1 MLEINDRRNG
11 SRFCQVI
18 CIFFNGGNVSN
29 QNSFLIL
36 IRHIRSHDRIADLY
50 LIIFIPEFCK
60 WYQLAQELN
69 LAKEALSLRQMEE
82 FLELTRKV
90 EENERRRM
98 AKQEQEE
105 KTT

>member
-1 MLEINDRRNG
+1 MKTYELAIREIAAAHEKLWEPMKKEERELLEAMNT
-11 SRFCQVI
+11 
-18 CIFFNGGNVSN
+18 
-29 QNSFLIL
+29 
-36 IRHIRSHDRIADLY
+36 
-50 LIIFIPEFCK
+50 
-60 WYQLAQELN
+60 YQLAQELN

>member
-1 MLEINDRRNG
+1 MKTYELAIREIAAAREKLGEPMKKEERELLEAMNT
-11 SRFCQVI
+11 
-18 CIFFNGGNVSN
+18 
-29 QNSFLIL
+29 
-36 IRHIRSHDRIADLY
+36 
-50 LIIFIPEFCK
+50 
-60 WYQLAQELN
+60 YQLAQELN

>member
-1 MLEINDRRNG
+1 MKKEERELLEAMNT
-11 SRFCQVI
+11 
-18 CIFFNGGNVSN
+18 
-29 QNSFLIL
+29 
-36 IRHIRSHDRIADLY
+36 
-50 LIIFIPEFCK
+50 
-60 WYQLAQELN
+60 YQLAQELN

>member
-1 MLEINDRRNG
+1 MKTYELAIREIAAAHEKLGEPRKKEERELLEAMNT
-11 SRFCQVI
+11 
-18 CIFFNGGNVSN
+18 
-29 QNSFLIL
+29 
-36 IRHIRSHDRIADLY
+36 
-50 LIIFIPEFCK
+50 
-60 WYQLAQELN
+60 YQLAQELN

>member
-1 MLEINDRRNG
+1 MKTYELAIREIAAAHEKLGEPMKKEEWELLEAMNT
-11 SRFCQVI
+11 
-18 CIFFNGGNVSN
+18 
-29 QNSFLIL
+29 
-36 IRHIRSHDRIADLY
+36 
-50 LIIFIPEFCK
+50 
-60 WYQLAQELN
+60 YQLAQELN

>member
-1 MLEINDRRNG
+1 MKTYELAIREIAAAHEKLGEPMKKEERKLLEAMNT
-11 SRFCQVI
+11 
-18 CIFFNGGNVSN
+18 
-29 QNSFLIL
+29 
-36 IRHIRSHDRIADLY
+36 
-50 LIIFIPEFCK
+50 
-60 WYQLAQELN
+60 YQLAQELN